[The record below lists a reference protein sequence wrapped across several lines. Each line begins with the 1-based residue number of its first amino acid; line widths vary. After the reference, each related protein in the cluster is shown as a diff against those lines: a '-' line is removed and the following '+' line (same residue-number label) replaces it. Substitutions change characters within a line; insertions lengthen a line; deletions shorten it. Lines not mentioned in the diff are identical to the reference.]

1 MSEGTSGTGDGP
13 HLDIEQL
20 IHHTEL
26 PHTRLSSALDAFVR
40 GIGNAVSWV
49 WAVLVAVIVVNVT
62 MRYAFGEGRI
72 EFEELQWHLYA
83 VGFLIGLSYCIQ
95 NDSHIRID
103 IFQERFQLRTKA
115 WIEFWGILV
124 FLIPYTA
131 VVLVY
136 APSFIEYSFGT
147 GEVSSAPGGLPY
159 RWAIKSVM
167 FFAYLLILT
176 AAISRL
182 SRACALLFG
191 KRQPGVRSG
200 SQY

>member
-1 MSEGTSGTGDGP
+1 MSDPAPDIGERP
-13 HLDIEQL
+13 HVDIEHT

-26 PHTRLSSALDAFVR
+26 PHTRLSSVIDAIIR
-40 GIGNAVSWV
+40 GIGNAVSWIWV
-49 WAVLVAVIVVNVT
+49 VLIAVIIVNVT
-62 MRYAFGEGRI
+62 SRYAFGEGRI

-83 VGFLIGLSYCIQ
+83 IGFLIGLSYCIQ

-103 IFQERFQLRTKA
+103 IFHERFRLRTKA
-115 WIEFWGILV
+115 WIELFGILI

-136 APSFIEYSFGT
+136 APPFIEYSIRT
-147 GEVSSAPGGLPY
+147 NEVSSAPGGLPY

-182 SRACALLFG
+182 SRVCALLFKG
-191 KRQPGVRSG
+191 RQAGHRPAGNP
-200 SQY
+200 

>member
-1 MSEGTSGTGDGP
+1 MSDPAPDIGERP
-13 HLDIEQL
+13 HVDIEHT

-26 PHTRLSSALDAFVR
+26 PHTRLSSVIDAIIR
-40 GIGNAVSWV
+40 GIGNAVSWIWV
-49 WAVLVAVIVVNVT
+49 VLIAVIIVNVT
-62 MRYAFGEGRI
+62 SRYAFGEGRI

-83 VGFLIGLSYCIQ
+83 IGFLIGLSYCIQ

-103 IFQERFQLRTKA
+103 IFHERFRLRTKA
-115 WIEFWGILV
+115 WIELFGILI

-136 APSFIEYSFGT
+136 APPFIEYSIRT
-147 GEVSSAPGGLPY
+147 NEVSSAPGGLPY

-182 SRACALLFG
+182 SRVCALLLKG
-191 KRQPGVRSG
+191 RQAGHRPAGNP
-200 SQY
+200 

>member
-1 MSEGTSGTGDGP
+1 MSDGTPGAGDGP
-13 HLDIEQL
+13 HVDLEQL

-26 PHTRLSSALDAFVR
+26 PHTRLSSVLDAIVR

-49 WAVLVAVIVVNVT
+49 WVVLVAVIVVNVT

-83 VGFLIGLSYCIQ
+83 IGFLIGLSYCIQ

-103 IFQERFQLRTKA
+103 IFQERFRPRTKA
-115 WIEFWGILV
+115 WIEVVGILL

-131 VVLVY
+131 VVLIY
-136 APSFIEYSFGT
+136 APAFIEYSMRT
-147 GEVSSAPGGLPY
+147 NEISSAPGGLPY
-159 RWAIKSVM
+159 RWVIKSMM
-167 FFAYLLILT
+167 FFAYLLILI

-191 KRQPGVRSG
+191 RRHPRTDSG
-200 SQY
+200 GRH

>member
-26 PHTRLSSALDAFVR
+26 PHTRLSNALDAFVR